1 MIQYGVHGSALPGFK
16 TSGMRSANDGIQ
28 SECTPGELFGST
40 APNDCVRGKKLN
52 EFPSRTPKPR
62 SSISQSMF
70 LVRPLSTLS
79 MFASMLLIFDI
90 FRRARTY
97 GIPVVAETWAT

>member
-1 MIQYGVHGSALPGFK
+1 MMRYGVQGSALPGFK
-16 TSGMRSANDGIQ
+16 TRGMRSANEGIHN
-28 SECTPGELFGST
+28 ECTPGELFGNT

-62 SSISQSMF
+62 SSISQSICR
-70 LVRPLSTLS
+70 VRPLSTLS

-90 FRRARTY
+90 LRRARTY
-97 GIPVVAETWAT
+97 GIPVVADTWAT